1 MDRVVG
7 PEELHEQ
14 DDELRDQ
21 LSRLQISSE
30 LCGNYMCMC
39 KICAVTCSNCVVYVV
54 QLYSQTII
62 RSYHVYTGTHSTC
75 PYHPVQH
82 SSA

>member
-1 MDRVVG
+1 MVDRVVG

-30 LCGNYMCMC
+30 LCGKYMSCV
-39 KICAVTCSNCVVYVV
+39 CAR
-54 QLYSQTII
+54 LYIVIVFCTPK
-62 RSYHVYTGTHSTC
+62 H
-75 PYHPVQH
+75 
-82 SSA
+82 

>member
-7 PEELHEQ
+7 PEVLHEQ

-30 LCGNYMCMC
+30 LCGNYMSCV
-39 KICAVTCSNCVVYVV
+39 CARCVQSPVV
-54 QLYSQTII
+54 ILLCTQFSCTPK
-62 RSYHVYTGTHSTC
+62 H
-75 PYHPVQH
+75 
-82 SSA
+82 